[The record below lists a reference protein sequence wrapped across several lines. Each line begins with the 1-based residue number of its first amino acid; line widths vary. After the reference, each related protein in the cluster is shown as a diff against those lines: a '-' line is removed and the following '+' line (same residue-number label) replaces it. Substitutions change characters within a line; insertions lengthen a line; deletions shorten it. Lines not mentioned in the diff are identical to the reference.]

1 MTPFCYSKCPRM
13 GGYRGRRR
21 LIFRYAAIFLL
32 TCICGLLPAMVYGA
46 TSRPTLSWGAD
57 SEGGAPY
64 VFQDPKHPNK
74 TIGFEVDIAAAL
86 GKLLHRRPV
95 FVQNEWT
102 GLIPG
107 LERSGYDMA
116 MNGLG
121 ITAARQKVVAFSL
134 PYYVCS
140 EQLMVRKSTRGV
152 HGLADLRGKIVGTLR
167 DSTGERILHAFGGIH
182 VRSYDGQINAYQDL
196 ANGRLDAVLMDL
208 PIAEYYGSP
217 VKTLKFVGPPIGRI
231 NYGIAL
237 RKTDVK
243 LRGQIN
249 RALVTLMRNGTLE
262 KIYKKWALWN
272 LPTKKLFAATLAAGA
287 QPNELSRFTRMV
299 QAHHTW
305 LQVLRQYAVYL
316 RILVEKGA
324 PMTIAISISAMVLAV
339 ALGLFLAL
347 FKLYA
352 PAPLAWLA
360 KAYIELVRGTPL
372 LIQLYL
378 IFYGLPNIG
387 IRLSPFVAAVLGLG
401 MNYAAY
407 EAENY
412 RAGIESIPRGQ
423 WEASLSLGM
432 SHLQTLRHV
441 IIPQAIRTCLPP
453 VTNDFIS
460 LFKDSSIVSVI
471 TMVELTKVYGE
482 LASTYYDYIGIGL
495 LTAAIYFLIGWPFV
509 RLSRWLELRL
519 PGGRQGYVPGAKPVN
534 AG

>member
-1 MTPFCYSKCPRM
+1 MRQFRF
-13 GGYRGRRR
+13 RR
-21 LIFRYAAIFLL
+21 AALFVV
-32 TCICGLLPAMVYGA
+32 ICLGCMAPMRVNAAARLPAL
-46 TSRPTLSWGAD
+46 TWGAD

-64 VFQDPKHPNK
+64 VFQDPRHPSK
-74 TIGFEVDIAAAL
+74 VIGFEVDIAGAL
-86 GKLLHRRPV
+86 GRLLHRQPV
-95 FVQNEWT
+95 FVQNEWI

-107 LERSGYDMA
+107 LERGGYDMA

-121 ITAARQKVVAFSL
+121 ITAQRRKVVAFSL

-140 EQLMVRKSTRGV
+140 EQLMVRKTTHGI

-167 DSTGERILHAFGGIH
+167 DSTGERILQAFGGIH

-208 PIAEYYGSP
+208 PIAEYYGGP

-231 NYGIAL
+231 DYGIAL
-237 RKTDVK
+237 RKTDVT
-243 LRGQIN
+243 LRRQIDA
-249 RALVTLMRNGTLE
+249 ALITLMRNGTLE

-272 LPTKKLFAATLAAGA
+272 PPTKKMFAAALAAG
-287 QPNELSRFTRMV
+287 PGPTELSRFTRMV

-305 LQVLRQYAVYL
+305 GQVLRQYAVYL

-339 ALGLFLAL
+339 ALGLLLAL
-347 FKLYA
+347 LKLYA

-387 IRLSPFVAAVLGLG
+387 IRLDPFTAAVLGLG
-401 MNYAAY
+401 LNYAAY

-412 RAGIESIPRGQ
+412 RAGIESIPQGQ
-423 WEASLSLGM
+423 MEAALSLGM
-432 SHLQTLRHV
+432 TQMQALRHV

-509 RLSRWLELRL
+509 RLSRWLERRL
-519 PGGRQGYVPGAKPVN
+519 PGGRQAAVTGGKPVN
-534 AG
+534 AA

>member
-1 MTPFCYSKCPRM
+1 MVILRFVA
-13 GGYRGRRR
+13 
-21 LIFRYAAIFLL
+21 LFLFIRIG
-32 TCICGLLPAMVYGA
+32 CMIPAMA
-46 TSRPTLSWGAD
+46 CAASPLPQLTWGAD

-64 VFQDPKHPNK
+64 VFQDPKHPSK
-74 TIGFEVDIAAAL
+74 IIGFEVDIAGAL

-107 LERSGYDMA
+107 LERGGYDLA

-121 ITAARQKVVAFSL
+121 ITAARRKVVAFSV

-167 DSTGERILHAFGGIH
+167 DSTGERILNAFGGIH

-208 PIAEYYGSP
+208 PIAEYYGLP
-217 VKTLKFVGPPIGRI
+217 VKTLKFVGPPIGRM

-237 RKTDVK
+237 RKTDGK
-243 LRGQIN
+243 LRGQIDA
-249 RALVTLMRNGTLE
+249 ALMTLMRNGTLE
-262 KIYKKWALWN
+262 RIYKKWALWN
-272 LPTKKLFAATLAAGA
+272 QPTKQMFAATLARGGESG
-287 QPNELSRFTRMV
+287 ELARFTRMV

-305 LQVLRQYAVYL
+305 WQVLRQYAVYL
-316 RILVEKGA
+316 RILLENGA

-339 ALGLFLAL
+339 ALGLLLAL
-347 FKLYA
+347 LKLYA
-352 PAPLAWLA
+352 PPPLAWLA
-360 KAYIELVRGTPL
+360 RAYIELVRGTPL

-423 WEASLSLGM
+423 WEASLSLGL

-441 IIPQAIRTCLPP
+441 IIPQAIGTCLPP

-509 RLSRWLELRL
+509 RLSRWLEQRL
-519 PGGRQGYVPGAKPVN
+519 PGGRQGYIPGGKPVN

>member
-1 MTPFCYSKCPRM
+1 M
-13 GGYRGRRR
+13 GTRGGAV
-21 LIFRYAAIFLL
+21 AACIVLVGILL
-32 TCICGLLPAMVYGA
+32 VTANAAPASAA
-46 TSRPTLSWGAD
+46 TRTLTWGAD

-64 VFQDPKHPNK
+64 VFQDPQHPSRV
-74 TIGFEVDIAAAL
+74 IGFEVDIAAAL

-95 FVQNEWT
+95 FAQNEWT

-107 LERSGYDMA
+107 LMRGNYDIA

-140 EQLMVRKSTRGV
+140 EQLMVRKTTRGI
-152 HGLADLRGKIVGTLR
+152 HGLADLRGKVVGTLR

-208 PIAEYYGSP
+208 PIAEYYGGP

-231 NYGIAL
+231 DYGIAL
-237 RKTDVK
+237 RKTDVH
-243 LRGQIN
+243 LRQQIN
-249 RALVTLMRNGTLE
+249 TALITLMRDGKLE
-262 KIYKKWALWN
+262 SIYKKWALWN
-272 LPTKKLFAATLAAGA
+272 QPTKALFARIVPGKRG
-287 QPNELSRFTRMV
+287 NELTRFTRMV
-299 QAHHTW
+299 NARRSFGQT
-305 LQVLRQYAVYL
+305 VRQYAGYL
-316 RILVEKGA
+316 RILLVNGA
-324 PMTIAISISAMVLAV
+324 PMTIAISLCAMTLAV
-339 ALGLFLAL
+339 ILGLFLAIL
-347 FKLYA
+347 KIYA
-352 PAPLAWLA
+352 PFPLAWPA
-360 KAYIELVRGTPL
+360 KVYIELFRGTPL

-387 IRLSPFVAAVLGLG
+387 IRLDPFTAAVLGLG

-412 RAGIESIPRGQ
+412 RAGIQSIPHGQ
-423 WEASLSLGM
+423 MEAALSLGM
-432 SHLQTLRHV
+432 TQMQALRYV

-509 RLSRWLELRL
+509 YLSRWLERRL
-519 PGGRQGYVPGAKPVN
+519 PGGRQPAVLGGKPLN
-534 AG
+534 AA